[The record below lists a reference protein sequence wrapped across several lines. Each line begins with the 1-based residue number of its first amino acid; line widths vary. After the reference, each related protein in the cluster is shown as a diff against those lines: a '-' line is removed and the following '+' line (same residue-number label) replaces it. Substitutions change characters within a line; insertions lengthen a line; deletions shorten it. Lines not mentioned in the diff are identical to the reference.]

1 MFSLK
6 KMLTKILTGL
16 YEVGRVRTVHS
27 NTETLYSETIKYND
41 GRLVTNMRVTLTAE
55 CDTAY
60 AGAYRNNSVI
70 AMPNY
75 PIAYV
80 SAPCVTAATKHISG
94 QSIYTLLAQN
104 NGTSANPG
112 GVYLLCNSTTSGT
125 LDMIIHAEGMWK

>member
-75 PIAYV
+75 PVTYV
-80 SAPCVTAATKHISG
+80 STPCVAATTKHISE
-94 QSIYTLLAQN
+94 QPIYTLLAQN
-104 NGTSANPG
+104 SGTSNNPG
-112 GVYLLCNSTTSGT
+112 GVYLLCNSTTPGT

>member
-1 MFSLK
+1 MISMK
-6 KMLTKILTGL
+6 KILTKILSAV
-16 YEVGRVRTVHS
+16 YEVKGVRTVHS
-27 NTETLYSETIKYND
+27 NTSTLFSETIKYGD

-55 CDTAY
+55 CTAAY

-80 SAPCVTAATKHISG
+80 STPCVTATAKHISG

-104 NGTSANPG
+104 SGTAANPG
-112 GVYLLCNSTTSGT
+112 GIYLLCNSTTSGT